1 MFITGVKKSS
11 QGVEHCC
18 ELCFANPDSKALPQ
32 VLFRRRNIS
41 EDAAPVL
48 EKHLL
53 AWSIVIYMY
62 FMIPTSPNNCDLQ
75 R

>member
-11 QGVEHCC
+11 QDVEHCC
-18 ELCFANPDSKALPQ
+18 GLCFANPDRKALPQ
-32 VLFRRRNIS
+32 VLFRTDIS
-41 EDAAPVL
+41 EDANLVL

-53 AWSIVIYMY
+53 AWPIVIYMY
-62 FMIPTSPNNCDLQ
+62 FLIPATPNNCDLQ